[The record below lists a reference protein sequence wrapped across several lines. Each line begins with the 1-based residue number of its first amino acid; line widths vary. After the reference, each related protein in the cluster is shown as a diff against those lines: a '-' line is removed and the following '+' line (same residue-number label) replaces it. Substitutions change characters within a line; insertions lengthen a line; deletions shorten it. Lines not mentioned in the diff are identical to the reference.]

1 MILTHIFSLKKDNRN
16 LQRRIKNLEENDEDS
31 KMFLNPHNSNL
42 NFQPK
47 MSDTM
52 TNFAFNEQVVEL
64 ASEDSK
70 ERQS

>member
-1 MILTHIFSLKKDNRN
+1 
-16 LQRRIKNLEENDEDS
+16 
-31 KMFLNPHNSNL
+31 MFLNPHNSNL